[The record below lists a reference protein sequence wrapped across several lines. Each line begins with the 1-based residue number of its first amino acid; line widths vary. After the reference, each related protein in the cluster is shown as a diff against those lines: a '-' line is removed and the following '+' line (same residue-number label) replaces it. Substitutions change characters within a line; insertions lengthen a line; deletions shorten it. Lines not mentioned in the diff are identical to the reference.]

1 MSLDS
6 ELLSKGCGYCCGIC
20 TCNFAVK
27 SWIQTGCSEI
37 YLITRWNTIFG
48 VVFSRSMSTQLL
60 GVICHTKEVMFMCIM
75 KCSCINIS
83 IYLTENNEEDN
94 KQKDDEDDK
103 NKPRLLRS
111 KRNRR
116 ERRSTGII
124 YYDEVCNTGIR
135 TLMKV
140 IYLIYIFMCICT
152 K

>member
-1 MSLDS
+1 
-6 ELLSKGCGYCCGIC
+6 
-20 TCNFAVK
+20 
-27 SWIQTGCSEI
+27 
-37 YLITRWNTIFG
+37 
-48 VVFSRSMSTQLL
+48 
-60 GVICHTKEVMFMCIM
+60 MCIM
-75 KCSCINIS
+75 KYSCINIS
-83 IYLTENNEEDN
+83 IYFTENNEEDN

>member
-1 MSLDS
+1 
-6 ELLSKGCGYCCGIC
+6 
-20 TCNFAVK
+20 
-27 SWIQTGCSEI
+27 
-37 YLITRWNTIFG
+37 
-48 VVFSRSMSTQLL
+48 
-60 GVICHTKEVMFMCIM
+60 MCIM
-75 KCSCINIS
+75 KYSCINIS
-83 IYLTENNEEDN
+83 IYFTENNEEDN

-124 YYDEVCNTGIR
+124 YYDEVNNPGIQ

-140 IYLIYIFMCICT
+140 FYLIYIFMCICT